1 VVSSDVTSVLL
12 SWRPPRPAHGIITGY
27 SVGYYRSSDGQPATD
42 DDMTVI
48 VVGRPSPLHYNVT
61 GLRPY
66 TTYKLQVLLT
76 YLFIMVALCNR
87 ADHYIFILF
96 LSSSFFFFLFFSS
109 PNLSSR

>member
-12 SWRPPRPAHGIITGY
+12 SWRPPRPARGIITGY

-42 DDMTVI
+42 DDMNVI

-76 YLFIMVALCNR
+76 YLFVSYLFKLR
-87 ADHYIFILF
+87 LLYHYLLQF
-96 LSSSFFFFLFFSS
+96 LPLRM
-109 PNLSSR
+109 LTAA